1 MDKIKNNLDYLKI
14 LSDCTKPMHNSII
27 TSAKKDLIYTLC
39 ECVLNCM
46 NGNINL
52 NETTKGKLCKHKN
65 KLRHLLKKKSTLK
78 EKKKILIQHGGSFLP
93 LILSTILSAF
103 N

>member
-52 NETTKGKLCKHKN
+52 NETT
-65 KLRHLLKKKSTLK
+65 
-78 EKKKILIQHGGSFLP
+78 
-93 LILSTILSAF
+93 
-103 N
+103 

>member
-78 EKKKILIQHGGSFLP
+78 RKRKF
-93 LILSTILSAF
+93 
-103 N
+103 